1 MSDLISPVCACALRD
16 RAVSLA
22 HAYKEDLIDNTS
34 EENCEIL
41 SCLCFPRRRQ
51 RDSRALNAI
60 FHLAQL
66 GIKHVSRLRPVRTVE
81 SEGTA
86 NADSAVDEDVEEI
99 KSGITRAARQCGRG
113 IEGLFTVKT
122 AVQDHFGVESFSDLG
137 QGDFVDFVKQH
148 CPKLF
153 VTMTSTNDGSRR
165 SEVAFTSSDEVAT
178 TSTTSEDRLHQ
189 LIYDMASPLDPT
201 QPIMTLDKVEKD
213 VTSAC
218 NSDSFE
224 SLGHGSFLSF
234 VAQRPE
240 LRAKFRCDD
249 LLVDVLGKS
258 ADKKSVLSLLSET
271 ASRSSEAGEVPTRF
285 HAAVQLQYGSCGDGG
300 LVENFVQKYLDPR
313 AVDSLNSCML
323 FTEASFAQSR
333 VQSQC
338 GSKTRQEAIQAIS
351 TCIPLES
358 VAVETQVVRGGMG
371 PYCVPHTTPSAVPKR
386 TTLDRNKVQYFKH
399 RVTLFPMSPCF
410 VFAVGNGLRA

>member
-1 MSDLISPVCACALRD
+1 M
-16 RAVSLA
+16 
-22 HAYKEDLIDNTS
+22 
-34 EENCEIL
+34 
-41 SCLCFPRRRQ
+41 
-51 RDSRALNAI
+51 
-60 FHLAQL
+60 
-66 GIKHVSRLRPVRTVE
+66 SRLRPVRTVE
-81 SEGTA
+81 GEGAA
-86 NADSAVDEDVEEI
+86 NADSAADEDVEEI

-165 SEVAFTSSDEVAT
+165 PEVSFTSNAEVGTA
-178 TSTTSEDRLHQ
+178 STTSEDRLDQ
-189 LIYDMASPLDPT
+189 LIRHLASPLDPS
-201 QPIMTLDKVEKD
+201 QPIMALDKVEKD

-234 VAQRPE
+234 VAQRPQ
-240 LRAKFRCDD
+240 LRAKFRCGD

-258 ADKKSVLSLLSET
+258 ADKESVLSLLRET
-271 ASRSSEAGEVPTRF
+271 AGRSSGAGEVSRRF
-285 HAAVQLQYGSCGDGG
+285 HAAVQSQYGSCGDGD
-300 LVENFVQKYLDPR
+300 LVEKFVRKYLDPR
-313 AVDSLNSCML
+313 VKCAVDSLNGRML

-333 VQSQC
+333 LQSQC

-358 VAVETQVVRGGMG
+358 VAAETQVRRGGNG
-371 PYCVPHTTPSAVPKR
+371 TLICPSYHT
-386 TTLDRNKVQYFKH
+386 Y
-399 RVTLFPMSPCF
+399 M
-410 VFAVGNGLRA
+410 